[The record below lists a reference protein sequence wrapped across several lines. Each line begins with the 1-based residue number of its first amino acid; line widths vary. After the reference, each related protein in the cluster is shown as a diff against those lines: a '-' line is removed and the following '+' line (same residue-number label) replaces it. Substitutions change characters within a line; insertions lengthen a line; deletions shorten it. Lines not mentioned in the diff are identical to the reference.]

1 MNTQET
7 RREPSDGL
15 IAMLVAAIIVAAIA
29 LLPGCSSG
37 DPDPVAPPQTFGAY
51 VLEYGGTITG
61 YAVDSATGVPSKLP
75 GSPFA
80 TAGQAWDIAA
90 SPGRPFLYTTGQ
102 AQRSVSAHLVADDR
116 SLSAIASDVGDMGNP
131 PLEIA
136 FSRDGRFMYVSV
148 NTSGGANGLYAFEI
162 DEDGKPAPID
172 KYPTGIFPRSIVVS
186 PDGAYLYLANR
197 GSSVNSGEIHEYGIA
212 ADGKLTW
219 LEYYAA
225 GSYTEG
231 LAISPDGAYLYATN
245 NGSADG
251 VAGIS
256 GYSVAENG
264 DLAPIGTFDTGP
276 SPKNIA
282 ISADGA
288 CLYATNFGSADGTGG
303 LTAYQIGADGS
314 LSEIDSYDTAPKPR
328 ALAISPCGKFL
339 YAIGNVNTG
348 VGALGAYR
356 IASGGGLD
364 SIGFFDTGANA
375 VSIAVTK

>member
-1 MNTQET
+1 MNTQEI
-7 RREPSDGL
+7 RRKPSGGFF
-15 IAMLVAAIIVAAIA
+15 AMLAAAILAAIA
-29 LLPGCSSG
+29 LLPGCSSD
-37 DPDPVAPPQTFGAY
+37 DPGPVTPQQTFGAY
-51 VLEYGGTITG
+51 VLEYGGAITG
-61 YAVDSATGVPSKLP
+61 YAVDSATGLPSKLP

-90 SPGRPFLYTTGQ
+90 SPGGPFLYTTGQ
-102 AQRSVSAHLVADDR
+102 VERSVSAHRVAGDR
-116 SLSAIASDVGDMGNP
+116 ALSDIPSGVGDMGNP
-131 PLEIA
+131 SLEIA
-136 FSRDGRFMYVSV
+136 FSQDGRFMYVSV
-148 NTSGGANGLYAFEI
+148 NTSGGGDGLHAFEI
-162 DEDGKPAPID
+162 GEDGGLTSIGN
-172 KYPTGIFPRSIVVS
+172 YSTGRFPRSIVIS
-186 PDGAYLYLANR
+186 PDGAYLFIANR
-197 GSSVNSGEIHEYGIA
+197 GSSANSGEIHGYGIA
-212 ADGKLTW
+212 ADGRLTW
-219 LEYYAA
+219 LDYYAA

-231 LAISPDGAYLYATN
+231 LAISPDGAYLYASN
-245 NGSADG
+245 NGAADG